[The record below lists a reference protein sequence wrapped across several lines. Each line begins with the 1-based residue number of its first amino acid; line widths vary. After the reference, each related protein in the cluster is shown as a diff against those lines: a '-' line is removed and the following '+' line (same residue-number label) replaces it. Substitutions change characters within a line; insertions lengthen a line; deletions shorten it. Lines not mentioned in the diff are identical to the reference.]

1 MKTQYLIDFPS
12 LHWFLK
18 KNWTT
23 IGNSEFWIFMLFL
36 VRVLTSQYTKF
47 SNVYIFHW
55 ECRDVIQCW
64 EWFSRTPNDVPNH
77 WQCILHDS
85 KTNFS
90 FRFLPVIILAYDRD
104 FFGGV
109 VDSIF
114 SKWSVLL
121 TCVVYI
127 DQFSHFL
134 WKKCE
139 YWKSLKFAIRSV
151 WRPNLK
157 P

>member
-23 IGNSEFWIFMLFL
+23 TGNSEFWIFMLFL

-47 SNVYIFHW
+47 SSVYIFHW
-55 ECRDVIQCW
+55 ECWDVIQCW
-64 EWFSRTPNDVPNH
+64 QWFSRTPNDVPNH

-104 FFGGV
+104 FFDGV
-109 VDSIF
+109 VDGREP
-114 SKWSVLL
+114 SVNDL
-121 TCVVYI
+121 TL
-127 DQFSHFL
+127 S
-134 WKKCE
+134 
-139 YWKSLKFAIRSV
+139 
-151 WRPNLK
+151 PNTYPSSTPSSYLNR
-157 P
+157 